1 MFFHALTFARSQ
13 ECCLNVRPLGQVIKH
28 CPRDPASV
36 NAMKQ
41 ACAIVIL
48 AYLPDFNLNRTEIVA

>member
-1 MFFHALTFARSQ
+1 MLY
-13 ECCLNVRPLGQVIKH
+13 RPRVQTSSEG
-28 CPRDPASV
+28 PASV

-48 AYLPDFNLNRTEIVA
+48 AFFLPHSNPIRTENAA